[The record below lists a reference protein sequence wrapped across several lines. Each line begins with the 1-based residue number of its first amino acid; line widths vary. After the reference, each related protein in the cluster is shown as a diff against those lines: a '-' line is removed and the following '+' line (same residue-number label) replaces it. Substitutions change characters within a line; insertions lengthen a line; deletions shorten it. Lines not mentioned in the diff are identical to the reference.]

1 MVSDNNFNN
10 SKIIKRKAT
19 YCIKGEPIEILET
32 VRINL
37 KDNEEI
43 FDEELENKNLENIYN
58 QYRKKHSLLMP
69 KKIKEIREKYGVSQR
84 AFSRILGW
92 GEVTIHRY
100 ETGALQDRSHN
111 DALVLLENPDNM
123 KILLENNKNKINSKD
138 YIKIKSNLK
147 KIKKDD
153 IDEKLEEN
161 ITKKYFNEVLDEYC
175 GYTQFNYEKLVNM
188 ILFFTSKINRLFKT
202 KLMKLLFYSDFVN
215 FRNNTLSITGLKYI
229 KNYYGPTPIKHELLL
244 GELFEKYIT
253 YQIEYVK
260 TSKDNIEEYEFIK
273 SLEKPT
279 MDIFSQEEINSM
291 NEVLNAFKHLT
302 SEEITQCSHKE
313 EAWTKSKNKEI
324 ISYEHSKKINLHLA

>member
-58 QYRKKHSLLMP
+58 QYRKKHSLLTP
-69 KKIKEIREKYGVSQR
+69 NRIKETREKYGVSQR

-147 KIKKDD
+147 KINKDD

-161 ITKKYFNEVLDEYC
+161 ITKKYFNEALDEYC

-188 ILFFTSKINRLFKT
+188 ILFFTSEINRLFKT

-260 TSKDNIEEYEFIK
+260 TSKDNVEEYEFIK

-279 MDIFSQEEINSM
+279 MVIFSQEEINSM

-324 ISYEHSKKINLHLA
+324 ISYEYAKNLTCI

>member
-58 QYRKKHSLLMP
+58 QYRKKHSLLTP
-69 KKIKEIREKYGVSQR
+69 NRIKETREKYGVSQR

-147 KIKKDD
+147 KINKDD

-161 ITKKYFNEVLDEYC
+161 ITKKYFNEALDKYC

-188 ILFFTSKINRLFKT
+188 ILFFTSEINRLFKT

-229 KNYYGPTPIKHELLL
+229 KNYYGPTSIKHELLL

-260 TSKDNIEEYEFIK
+260 TSKDNVEEYEFIK

-279 MDIFSQEEINSM
+279 DR
-291 NEVLNAFKHLT
+291 
-302 SEEITQCSHKE
+302 
-313 EAWTKSKNKEI
+313 KSVV
-324 ISYEHSKKINLHLA
+324 

>member
-1 MVSDNNFNN
+1 MATDYNPSN

-19 YCIKGEPIEILET
+19 YCIKGEPIEILEE

-37 KDNEEI
+37 KNNEET

-58 QYRKKHSLLMP
+58 QYRKKHSLLTP
-69 KKIKEIREKYGVSQR
+69 NRIKEIREKYGVSQR

-123 KILLENNKNKINSKD
+123 KTLLENNKNKINRKD
-138 YIKIKSNLK
+138 YINIKENLQK
-147 KIKKDD
+147 LMKDD
-153 IDEKLEEN
+153 IDKTLEEN

-175 GYTQFNYEKLVNM
+175 GYSQFNYEKFVNM
-188 ILFFTSKINRLFKT
+188 ILFFAVNIKRLFKT
-202 KLMKLLFYSDFVN
+202 KLMKLLFYADFVN

-229 KNYYGPTPIKHELLL
+229 KNHYGLTPIKYELLL

-253 YQIEYVK
+253 YQVEYVK
-260 TSKDNIEEYEFIK
+260 TSKDNVEEYEFIK
-273 SLEKPT
+273 PLEKPS
-279 MDIFSQEEINSM
+279 MDIFSQEEINTM
-291 NEVLNAFKHLT
+291 EEVLNAFKHLT
-302 SEEITQCSHKE
+302 SEKMTQCSHKE
-313 EAWTKSKNKEI
+313 EAWTNPKNKEI
-324 ISYEHSKKINLHLA
+324 ISYEYAKNLTCI

>member
-1 MVSDNNFNN
+1 MVSDNNLNN

-19 YCIKGEPIEILET
+19 YRIKGEPIEILEK
-32 VRINL
+32 VRTNL
-37 KDNEEI
+37 KNNEEV

-58 QYRKKHSLLMP
+58 QYRKKHSLLTP
-69 KKIKEIREKYGVSQR
+69 NRIKETREKYGVSQR

-111 DALVLLENPDNM
+111 DALVLLESPDNM
-123 KILLENNKNKINSKD
+123 KILLENNKNKINRKD
-138 YIKIKSNLK
+138 YINIKENLQK
-147 KIKKDD
+147 LMKDD
-153 IDEKLEEN
+153 IDKTLEKN
-161 ITKKYFNEVLDEYC
+161 ITKKYFNEILDEYC
-175 GYTQFNYEKLVNM
+175 GYSQFNYEKLVNM
-188 ILFFTSKINRLFKT
+188 ILFFASEINRLFKT

-215 FRNNTLSITGLKYI
+215 FRDNTLSITGLKYI

-253 YQIEYVK
+253 YKIEYVK
-260 TSKDNIEEYEFIK
+260 TSKDNVEEYEFIK

-279 MDIFSQEEINSM
+279 MGIFSQEEINSM

-324 ISYEHSKKINLHLA
+324 ISYEYAKNLTCI

>member
-1 MVSDNNFNN
+1 MVSDNNLNN

-19 YCIKGEPIEILET
+19 YRIKGEPIEILEK
-32 VRINL
+32 VRTNL
-37 KDNEEI
+37 KNNEEV

-58 QYRKKHSLLMP
+58 QYRKKHSLLTP
-69 KKIKEIREKYGVSQR
+69 NRIKETREKYGVSQR

-111 DALVLLENPDNM
+111 DALVLLESPDNM
-123 KILLENNKNKINSKD
+123 KILLENNKNKINRKD
-138 YIKIKSNLK
+138 YINIKENLQK
-147 KIKKDD
+147 LMKDD
-153 IDEKLEEN
+153 IDKTLEKN
-161 ITKKYFNEVLDEYC
+161 ITKKYFNEILDEYC
-175 GYTQFNYEKLVNM
+175 GYSQFNYEKLVNM
-188 ILFFTSKINRLFKT
+188 ILFFASEINRLFKT
-202 KLMKLLFYSDFVN
+202 KLMKLIFYSDFVN
-215 FRNNTLSITGLKYI
+215 FRDNTLSITGLKYI

-253 YQIEYVK
+253 YKIEYVK
-260 TSKDNIEEYEFIK
+260 TSKDNVEEYEFIK

-279 MDIFSQEEINSM
+279 MGIFSQEEINSM

-324 ISYEHSKKINLHLA
+324 ISYEYAKNLTCI

>member
-19 YCIKGEPIEILET
+19 YRIKGEPIEILEK
-32 VRINL
+32 VRTNL
-37 KDNEEI
+37 KNNEEV

-58 QYRKKHSLLMP
+58 QYRKKHSLLTP
-69 KKIKEIREKYGVSQR
+69 NRIKETREKYGVSQR

-111 DALVLLENPDNM
+111 DALVLLESPDNM
-123 KILLENNKNKINSKD
+123 KILLENNKNKINRKD
-138 YIKIKSNLK
+138 YINIKENLQK
-147 KIKKDD
+147 LMKDD
-153 IDEKLEEN
+153 IDKTLEKN
-161 ITKKYFNEVLDEYC
+161 ITKKYFNEILDEYC
-175 GYTQFNYEKLVNM
+175 GYSQFNYEKLVNM
-188 ILFFTSKINRLFKT
+188 ILFFASEINRLFKT
-202 KLMKLLFYSDFVN
+202 KLMKLIFYSDFVN
-215 FRNNTLSITGLKYI
+215 FRDNTLSITGLKYI

-253 YQIEYVK
+253 YKIEYVK
-260 TSKDNIEEYEFIK
+260 TSKDNVEEYEFIK

-279 MDIFSQEEINSM
+279 MGIFSQEEINSM

-324 ISYEHSKKINLHLA
+324 ISYEYAKNLTCI

>member
-19 YCIKGEPIEILET
+19 YCIKGESIEILET

-58 QYRKKHSLLMP
+58 QYRKKHSLLTP
-69 KKIKEIREKYGVSQR
+69 NRIKETREKYGVSQR

-147 KIKKDD
+147 KINKDD

-161 ITKKYFNEVLDEYC
+161 ITKKYFNEALDEYC

-188 ILFFTSKINRLFKT
+188 ILFFTSEINRLFKT

-260 TSKDNIEEYEFIK
+260 TSKDNVEEYEFIK

-279 MDIFSQEEINSM
+279 MVIFSQEEINSM

-324 ISYEHSKKINLHLA
+324 ISYEYAKNLTCI

>member
-1 MVSDNNFNN
+1 MITNNKFNN
-10 SKIIKRKAT
+10 SKIITRKAT
-19 YCIKGEPIEILET
+19 YYIKGEPIEILET

-37 KDNEEI
+37 KNNEEI
-43 FDEELENKNLENIYN
+43 FDEELEDEKLEKIYN
-58 QYRKKHSLLMP
+58 QYKEKHSLLMP

-161 ITKKYFNEVLDEYC
+161 ITKKYFNEALDEYC

-188 ILFFTSKINRLFKT
+188 ILFFASKINRLFKT

-260 TSKDNIEEYEFIK
+260 TSKDNVGEYEFIK

-291 NEVLNAFKHLT
+291 NEVLNAFRHLT
-302 SEEITQCSHKE
+302 SEEITQYSHKE

-324 ISYEHSKKINLHLA
+324 ISYEYAKNLTCV

>member
-1 MVSDNNFNN
+1 MVIENNFNN

-32 VRINL
+32 VRIDL

-58 QYRKKHSLLMP
+58 QYRKKHFLLTP
-69 KKIKEIREKYGVSQR
+69 NRIKKTRKKYGVSQR

-161 ITKKYFNEVLDEYC
+161 ITKKYFNEDLDEYC

-188 ILFFTSKINRLFKT
+188 ILFFASEINRLFKT

-313 EAWTKSKNKEI
+313 EAWTKS
-324 ISYEHSKKINLHLA
+324 